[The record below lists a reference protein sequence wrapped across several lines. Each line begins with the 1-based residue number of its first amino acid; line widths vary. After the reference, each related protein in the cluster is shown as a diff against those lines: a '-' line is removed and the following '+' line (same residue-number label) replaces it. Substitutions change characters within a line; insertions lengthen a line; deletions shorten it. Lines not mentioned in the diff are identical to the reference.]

1 MKVKEKSWPLS
12 EAKNKL
18 TELVN
23 LARDEGPQI
32 VTRRSD
38 SFVIIEK
45 QQFDRISGESPSL
58 IEHLLAMP
66 KFDEPVEFLRSVDPG
81 REVEF

>member
-1 MKVKEKSWPLS
+1 MKDKVKSWPLS

-23 LARDEGPQI
+23 LARDCGPQI
-32 VTRRSD
+32 ITRRSD
-38 SFVIIEK
+38 AFVIIEK
-45 QQFDRISGESPSL
+45 RHFDRITGETPSL
-58 IEHLLAMP
+58 VEHLLAMP
-66 KFDEPVEFLRSVDPG
+66 KFDEPVEFPRSDGQG